1 MAEHAAAREA
11 ADGLRDLDLPQRVSC
26 LGQEEQTGVRQSYG
40 GPLAPVEEGGAERG
54 LELLDL
60 RAHRRLG
67 DMQAVSGLA
76 EVQLLGNG
84 DEVTELTDVEH
95 ETPAELI

>member
-11 ADGLRDLDLPQRVSC
+11 ADGLRVLDLPQRASC
-26 LGQEEQTGVRQSYG
+26 LGQEEETGVGQNHG
-40 GPLAPVEEGGAERG
+40 GPFAPVEEGGAERG

-67 DMQAVSGLA
+67 DMQAVGRLA
-76 EVQLLGNG
+76 EVQLLGDG
-84 DEVTELTDVEH
+84 GEVTELPDVEH
-95 ETPAELI
+95 ETPAS